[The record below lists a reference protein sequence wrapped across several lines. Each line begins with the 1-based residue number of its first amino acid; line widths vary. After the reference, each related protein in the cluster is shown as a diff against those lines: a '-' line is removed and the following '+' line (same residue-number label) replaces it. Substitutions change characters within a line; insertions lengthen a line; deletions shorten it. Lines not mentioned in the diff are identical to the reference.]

1 MKHGVAHTVSC
12 PQMKIALLAVLAL
25 AQQLL
30 HDTSLSSTYC
40 KVKRGATEPDHT
52 TTIHRAEEAAG
63 HLDDMV

>member
-1 MKHGVAHTVSC
+1 
-12 PQMKIALLAVLAL
+12 MKIALLAVLAL